1 MKIIFRILYYL
12 FFTAVIVVVLALL
25 VSLFPIFGGFK
36 FFIVRS
42 GSMAPAIK
50 TGSVVMVK
58 PETDYKIGDV
68 ISFSLDGKNEIPT
81 THRIK
86 EIKIKNGV
94 QKFVTQ
100 GDANNAPDMVEIEKE
115 NIIGKVILT
124 VPLAGYLVAV
134 AQKPSGYLA
143 LILIP
148 AFVII
153 GDEISKIIKE
163 TRKKRQ
169 EKSQPKNKSIPFY
182 IFCLGLGL
190 AELLLPSIR
199 ANSFFSA
206 TETGR
211 LVIVAGSWSHAKT
224 SGIAIVAQE
233 PTTDSE
239 IDVQIASAST
249 KVTPTEIV
257 SVEIVLEP
265 AAPPAPPAPEIP
277 PAETTVASPS
287 VEVVH
292 D

>member
-1 MKIIFRILYYL
+1 L

-25 VSLFPIFGGFK
+25 VSLFPIFGGLK

-58 PETDYKIGDV
+58 PEADYKIGDI
-68 ISFSLDGKNEIPT
+68 ISFSLDEKNEIPT

-86 EIKIKNGV
+86 EIKIKNGI
-94 QKFVTQ
+94 QKFITQ

-153 GDEISKIIKE
+153 GDEISKIIRE

-169 EKSQPKNKSIPFY
+169 EKSQSSNKSIPFY

-199 ANSFFSA
+199 ANSFFTA
-206 TETGR
+206 TETGG
-211 LVIVAGSWSHAKT
+211 LMIVAGSWSHAKT

-233 PTTDSE
+233 PTSDSE
-239 IDVQIASAST
+239 IDVQIASGASGIESN
-249 KVTPTEIV
+249 KDELAP
-257 SVEIVLEP
+257 EP

-287 VEVVH
+287 AEIIH